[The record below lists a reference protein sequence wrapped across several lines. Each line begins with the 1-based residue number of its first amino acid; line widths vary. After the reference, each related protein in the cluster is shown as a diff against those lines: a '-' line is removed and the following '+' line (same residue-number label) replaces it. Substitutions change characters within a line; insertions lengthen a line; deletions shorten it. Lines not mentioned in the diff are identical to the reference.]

1 MTGWPGRRPAS
12 GVQCLTRIWACDP
25 SRIRRLGAIPRP
37 GALPR
42 RHEPVQLAGHPVIVV
57 HGPNDS
63 GVPPGWLPASRASSR
78 SALAP
83 GQHGRLLRLC
93 SHGVLDPADVNGQL
107 AALADE
113 RVDQLVDLAELV
125 GDVA

>member
-12 GVQCLTRIWACDP
+12 GVQCLTRLRAGDP
-25 SRIRRLGAIPRP
+25 DRVRRLAEIPRP

-63 GVPPGWLPASRASSR
+63 GVPPGWRHL
-78 SALAP
+78 
-83 GQHGRLLRLC
+83 GRLWRQAYTAGFYVC
-93 SHGVLDPADVNGQL
+93 GVTEPSIQRA
-107 AALADE
+107 
-113 RVDQLVDLAELV
+113 
-125 GDVA
+125 

>member
-12 GVQCLTRIWACDP
+12 GVRCLTRLRAGDP
-25 SRIRRLGAIPRP
+25 GRVRRLAEIPRP

-63 GVPPGWLPASRASSR
+63 GVPAWLVAR
-78 SALAP
+78 LA
-83 GQHGRLLRLC
+83 GRHLGRLWRQAGTAG
-93 SHGVLDPADVNGQL
+93 SDVWVVTEPSIQR
-107 AALADE
+107 A
-113 RVDQLVDLAELV
+113 
-125 GDVA
+125 

>member
-12 GVQCLTRIWACDP
+12 GVQCLTRLRAGDP
-25 SRIRRLGAIPRP
+25 GRVRRLAEIPRP

-63 GVPPGWLPASRASSR
+63 GVPPGWSPASPGVISVGSGARPTRPASTFV
-78 SALAP
+78 
-83 GQHGRLLRLC
+83 
-93 SHGVLDPADVNGQL
+93 SHGAFDPAGVNGQL

-113 RVDQLVDLAELV
+113 RVDQLADLAELV

>member
-12 GVQCLTRIWACDP
+12 GVQCLTRLRAGDP
-25 SRIRRLGAIPRP
+25 GRVRRLAEIPRP

-63 GVPPGWLPASRASSR
+63 GVPPGWSPASPGVISVGSGARPTRPASTFVESR
-78 SALAP
+78 SLRSS
-83 GQHGRLLRLC
+83 GRKTGNSPPLRMN
-93 SHGVLDPADVNGQL
+93 A
-107 AALADE
+107 
-113 RVDQLVDLAELV
+113 
-125 GDVA
+125 